1 MRSPSLSAL
10 LATTLLLLFPAACGS
25 EEDRPNPP
33 SRAAPE
39 VHPAS
44 ADAAGSGEPT
54 ASSDLA
60 ASAGSAASTVQ
71 TTAPSTI
78 SDGILIAGGL
88 LVDGTGAPARR
99 ADLLIVE
106 GRIAHT
112 GMLDPD
118 TLEVS
123 ELVDATGLVVTP
135 GFIDAHAHGNPLSTP
150 GFPSFLAQGVTTI
163 LLGQDGSSPEV
174 AELPELMRSVAA
186 AQPAV
191 NVAWLVGHNTI
202 RGESG
207 VGFGAPGAAGL
218 ERMASLVAT
227 GMAAGAFGLSLGLEY
242 TPGNQAGLDELAA
255 IARPVA
261 ARDGIVMS
269 HMRNEDA
276 DQVEA
281 SLAELIEQGRLSGA
295 RVHASHIK
303 IVLGNDP
310 AQARHLLEMME
321 SGRREGVM
329 VTADIYPYTA
339 SFAGLSI
346 LFPDWARP
354 PNDYQAVV
362 RNRRA
367 ELAEYLRVRVED
379 RNGPEATLFGSG
391 TWSGRTLAEVAREL
405 GRPFEEVLVDLG
417 PGGGQAAYFV
427 MNEEVMATLL
437 AGPYVVVASDGSPTM
452 SHPRGYGS
460 FPRVIRRFVVEE
472 GLLSLEEVVHRMTG
486 LTASILGLDDPDRVE
501 VPRGTLAAGWA
512 ADVLVFDPAELRDR
526 ADFEAPHRLA
536 EGMRGVW
543 VNGVRA
549 WSEVGAPAPRSRSGQ
564 VLRDRGGT

>member
-1 MRSPSLSAL
+1 MRSSSLL
-10 LATTLLLLFPAACGS
+10 TVLLLLFLPTACGS
-25 EEDRPNPP
+25 EVEHRDT
-33 SRAAPE
+33 
-39 VHPAS
+39 PARRTADPVPVFGRDPGPVPLHADSLGAGDPTGS
-44 ADAAGSGEPT
+44 AGPAAGGT
-54 ASSDLA
+54 L
-60 ASAGSAASTVQ
+60 
-71 TTAPSTI
+71 I
-78 SDGILIAGGL
+78 SGGL
-88 LVDGTGAPARR
+88 LIDGTGAPARR
-99 ADLLIVE
+99 TDLLIVE
-106 GRIAHT
+106 GRIAHV
-112 GMLDPD
+112 GIVDPD
-118 TLEVS
+118 TLDVS

-163 LLGQDGSSPEV
+163 VLGQDGSSPEV
-174 AELPELMRSVAA
+174 SELPELMRSVST

-218 ERMASLVAT
+218 ERMVALVAA
-227 GMAAGAFGLSLGLEY
+227 GLEAGAFGLSLGLEY
-242 TPGNQAGLDELAA
+242 TPGNQAGPEELAA

-261 ARDGIVMS
+261 ARGGIVMS

-310 AQARHLLEMME
+310 SQARRLLEVME
-321 SGRREGVM
+321 SARREGVR

-367 ELAEYLRVRVED
+367 ELAEYLRLRVQN

-437 AGPYVVVASDGSPTM
+437 AGPHVAIASDGSPTM
-452 SHPRGYGS
+452 NHPRGYGT
-460 FPRVIRRFVVEE
+460 FPRVLRRFVVEE
-472 GLLSLEEVVHRMTG
+472 GLLTLEEAVYRMTG
-486 LTASILGLDDPDRVE
+486 LTASILGFDDPARVE
-501 VPRGTLAAGWA
+501 VPRGRLAEGWA

-526 ADFEAPHRLA
+526 ADFEAPHLLA

-543 VNGVRA
+543 VNGIRA
-549 WSEVGAPAPRSRSGQ
+549 WSKVGAPAPRSASGQ
-564 VLRDRGGT
+564 VLRDHGGS